1 MPQRYNVALGADEDL
16 KNNSDLRIA
25 SDLIGNVLVS
35 LQTLF
40 CSPRFG
46 EKGYDVLIRD
56 RWLFENITRL
66 KKWLIVAKILSYYRL
81 SSFINNDGKNVLPTP
96 IDTPTHIIELWIEA
110 TMFEKERQ
118 AEFRKKYMNRI
129 ADNVSLEFLALG
141 YGSDIHKPRQQAIA
155 FVNEHSTKQT

>member
-1 MPQRYNVALGADEDL
+1 LPQRYNVALGANEDL
-16 KNNSDLRIA
+16 KNNCDLRIA

-35 LQTLF
+35 LQTIF

-46 EKGYDVLIRD
+46 EKGYDGLIRD
-56 RWLFENITRL
+56 RWLFENLIRL
-66 KKWLIVAKILSYYRL
+66 KKWLIIAKILSYRRL
-81 SSFINNDGKNVLPTP
+81 LSFEHSDGKIHLPTP
-96 IDTPTHIIELWIEA
+96 CDTPTHITELWIEA
-110 TMFEKERQ
+110 TTFEKERQ
-118 AEFRKKYMNRI
+118 EEFRKKYMNRI